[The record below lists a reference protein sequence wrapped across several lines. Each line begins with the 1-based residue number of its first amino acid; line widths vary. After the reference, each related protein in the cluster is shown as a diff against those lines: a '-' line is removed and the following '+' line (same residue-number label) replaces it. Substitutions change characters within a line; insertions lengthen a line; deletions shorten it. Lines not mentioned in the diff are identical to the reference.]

1 MSSVP
6 GCIGTSKATHIV
18 SRELSSSQ
26 HLLNHCKSSR
36 QRNPNKTQK
45 SNKKRKSEIAAC
57 SWFQGHSTGGR
68 LPAKF
73 FSKESTVVEMC
84 NAHSHSI
91 KEHDSGLQTQPTT
104 TTETE
109 TEENYTNQ
117 GEEYN
122 HPTICSTNVRWL
134 KQIPMSFQQF

>member
-6 GCIGTSKATHIV
+6 GCIGTSKATDIV
-18 SRELSSSQ
+18 SRELSSICLIIASQ
-26 HLLNHCKSSR
+26 AAREIQSKL
-36 QRNPNKTQK
+36 
-45 SNKKRKSEIAAC
+45 KKAKKIRKSEIAAC

-68 LPAKF
+68 LPTKV